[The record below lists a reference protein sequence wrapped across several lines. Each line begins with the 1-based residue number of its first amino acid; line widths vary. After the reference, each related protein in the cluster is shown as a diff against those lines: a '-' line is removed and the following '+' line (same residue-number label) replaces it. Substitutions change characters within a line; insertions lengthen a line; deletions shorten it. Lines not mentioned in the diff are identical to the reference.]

1 MVIPR
6 PVILLSKAWKRK
18 RYVLL
23 LLFSSW
29 LFVLNLIAQNPR
41 ADSIMKLIRN
51 HPQQDTALANLMFSY
66 VGAIYPGAFDSVVK
80 YNRLAYDLSRTL
92 KYKKGIMRGLNG
104 LAMVEWTKSNMDVAL
119 GLYLQAYALAKEL
132 EDKEYQAKYLG
143 NIGLLFKSM
152 GMLDSARKYLYKGI
166 ETASAIRN
174 KHLNARFNVDLGS
187 IYSLESDYPN
197 ALKNFYKA
205 LRIFEEEQSDFD
217 IVTTQ
222 IQIGNCYNRM
232 KDFRNADKAYR
243 TARVYNEN
251 KVGNRR
257 IDLDIYLN
265 IGLNYHSAKKDNDSA
280 RIYLLKALAIS
291 REMKLDD
298 AAAVCHVN
306 LGNICFDERKF
317 EEAAGY
323 YDLAYREPA
332 LSKRKFEM
340 TAVMVNLG
348 YSYVHLGR
356 LSMADTLLHRGL
368 ALASGNR
375 FMEFQ
380 KIAYE
385 ALAQLSARRSDY
397 QEAYKFSLLANE
409 LSDSITRQDIRQR
422 TAEIQFQYEMEK
434 KDATTKLLLKDN
446 ELKTSVIKEQRLM
459 VAGSLLVVGLIV
471 ILLLV
476 INHHRRKQKMLNRKL
491 DTRNQSLR
499 ELNQTKDK
507 FFSIIAHDLRSPFTG
522 LMTLLDELDEGWDD
536 FDEEARRKIIH
547 VLKQSSNNTYNL
559 LVNLLE
565 WANSQQE
572 KIVNHADN
580 VLLEPLVDEVFDTL
594 RTRAEMKSHTLLKKI
609 PPDQKVFADPR
620 IVRAL
625 LINLVNN
632 GIKFTPS
639 GGTITV
645 RSVPDH
651 GTTEISVEDN
661 GIGIPEKEIPR
672 LFRIDTSYQRF
683 GTEKEPGT
691 GLGLIMCREY
701 VKLLG
706 SDIGI
711 KSTEGKGT
719 TFFFTLPLSVNG
731 G

>member
-1 MVIPR
+1 MIIPK
-6 PVILLSKAWKRK
+6 PALTCITARK
-18 RYVLL
+18 RIRSSFILF
-23 LLFSSW
+23 FSSW
-29 LFVLNLIAQNPR
+29 FFVLHLAAQNPR
-41 ADSIMKLIRN
+41 ADSILTLIRN
-51 HPQQDTALANLMFSY
+51 HPRQDTALANLMFSY
-66 VGAIYPGAFDSVVK
+66 VSATYPGAFDSVVK

-92 KYKKGIMRGLNG
+92 DYPKGIMRGLNG
-104 LAMVEWTKSNMDVAL
+104 LAMMEWTQSNMDEAL
-119 GLYLQAYALAKEL
+119 KLYHQAYRMSVEL
-132 EDKEYQAKYLG
+132 NLKDYQAKYLG

-152 GMLDSARKYLYKGI
+152 GMLDSARKYLFKGI
-166 ETASAIRN
+166 ETSAGVRN
-174 KHLNARFNVDLGS
+174 KHLHAKFTVDLGS
-187 IYSLESDYPN
+187 IYSLESDFPN
-197 ALKNFYKA
+197 ALTNFYKA
-205 LRIFEEEQSDFD
+205 LRIFEKEQSDFD
-217 IVTTQ
+217 IVTTH

-243 TARVYNEN
+243 TAREYNVN
-251 KVGNRR
+251 KTGNRR

-265 IGLNYHSAKKDNDSA
+265 MGLNYHTAKKNNDSA
-280 RIYLLKALAIS
+280 RKYLLKALEIS
-291 REMKLDD
+291 RELKLAD

-306 LGNICFDERKF
+306 LGNICFDEKKY
-317 EEAAGY
+317 EEASGY

-348 YSYVHLGR
+348 YSYVHLGK
-356 LSMADTLLHRGL
+356 LSMADTLLKKGL
-368 ALASGNR
+368 ALASGNN
-375 FMEFQ
+375 FMEFR

-385 ALAQLSARRSDY
+385 ALAQLSARRSDF
-397 QEAYKFSLLANE
+397 QQAFKFSLLANE
-409 LSDSITRQDIRQR
+409 LSDSIMRQDIRQR
-422 TAEIQFQYEMEK
+422 TAEIQFQYELEK

-446 ELKTSVIKEQRLM
+446 ELKASVIKEQRLM
-459 VAGSLLVVGLIV
+459 VAVSLVVVGLIV

-476 INHHRRKQKMLNRKL
+476 INHHRRKQKVLNRKL
-491 DTRNQSLR
+491 DARNQSLR

-522 LMTLLDELDEGWDD
+522 LMTLLAELDEGWDD
-536 FDEEARRKIIH
+536 FNEEARRKIIR

-565 WANSQQE
+565 WAHSQQE
-572 KIVNHADN
+572 KIVNNAEN
-580 VLLEPLVDEVFDTL
+580 ILLEPLVDEVFETL
-594 RTRAEMKSHTLLKKI
+594 RTRADMKSHTLLKEI
-609 PPDQKVFADPR
+609 PSEQKVFADPR

-645 RSVPDH
+645 RSAPDN
-651 GTTEISVEDN
+651 GTTELSVKDN

-672 LFRIDTSYQRF
+672 LFRIDASYQRY

-701 VKLLG
+701 AKLLG

-711 KSTEGKGT
+711 NSTEGKGT
-719 TFFFTLPLSVNG
+719 TFFFTLPLSRNG